1 MRDVIIIGGG
11 IMGLLMAR
19 ELRKSGRSVTI
30 IEKGRPGAGATWASA
45 GIISAHGT
53 SGSADIAGLPGLRL
67 RTASNEEWEH
77 LAEAIAEESGTD
89 IEYHLTGVLLIALN
103 EEEAESIQ
111 EKARAREW
119 GQAEWMLPD
128 VLRAEEPCLSDD
140 LAGALLVTGGN
151 LEVRKLGPALEIA
164 CRRQGVE
171 IFTGRAVEEILSVG
185 AKVTGVRTD
194 AEILEAP
201 AVFICAGI
209 GSRSVPGAVPQP
221 PITPQRGQMIA
232 MDARA
237 LGLERVVLTVND
249 PYLVPRADGR
259 VLLGATR
266 EFAGEDP
273 RLTVGGLS
281 WLLSEGTRIAPGIAT
296 CAIEET
302 WSGFRPTT
310 SDYLPLIG
318 QGALDGLYFCTGHG
332 PSGIGPA
339 PASAKLATALYL
351 GDAPPL
357 DPAPY
362 DPMRFA

>member
-11 IMGLLMAR
+11 IMGLLTAR
-19 ELRKSGRSVTI
+19 ELRKTGRSVTI

-53 SGSADIAGLPGLRL
+53 SGSADIAGPPGLKL
-67 RTASNEEWEH
+67 RTASYEEWPL

-89 IEYHLTGVLLIALN
+89 IEYRLTGVLLIALD
-103 EEEAESIQ
+103 EAEAQSIR

-119 GQAEWMLPD
+119 GEAEWMPPR
-128 VLRAEEPCLSDD
+128 VLQAEEPCLSDE
-140 LAGALLVTGGN
+140 LSGALLVTGGN
-151 LEVRKLGPALEIA
+151 LEVRKLGPALELA
-164 CRRQGVE
+164 CRRAGVE
-171 IFTGRAVEEILSVG
+171 IITGCAAEEILSDG
-185 AKVTGVRTD
+185 DKVTGVRTD
-194 AEILEAP
+194 AGIHDAP

-209 GSRSVPGAVPQP
+209 GSRSVPGAVPRA
-221 PITPQRGQMIA
+221 PITPQRGQMLA

-237 LGLERVVLTVND
+237 LGLKRVVLTVND

-273 RLTVGGLS
+273 RLTVGGVA
-281 WLLSEGTRIAPGIAT
+281 WLLSEGIRVAPGIAS

-302 WSGFRPTT
+302 WSGFRPTS

-318 QGALDGLYFCTGHG
+318 KGAIESLYFCTGHG
-332 PSGIGPA
+332 PSGVGPA
-339 PASAKLATALYL
+339 PASVRLATALYL

>member
-11 IMGLLMAR
+11 IMGLLTAR
-19 ELRKSGRSVTI
+19 ELRKTGRSVTV

-53 SGSADIAGLPGLRL
+53 SGSADIAGIPGLRL
-67 RTASNEEWEH
+67 RTASYGEWPL
-77 LAEAIAEESGTD
+77 LAEALAEESGTD
-89 IEYHLTGVLLIALN
+89 IEYRLTGVLLIALD

-119 GQAEWMLPD
+119 GEAEWMPPEI
-128 VLRAEEPCLSDD
+128 LRAEEPPLSDE
-140 LAGALLVTGGN
+140 LAGALLVTGGS

-171 IFTGRAVEEILSVG
+171 IITGCAVEEILSEG
-185 AKVTGVRTD
+185 DKITGVRTD
-194 AEILEAP
+194 RGVHEAS
-201 AVFICAGI
+201 AVFVCAGI
-209 GSRSVPGAVPQP
+209 GSRSVPGALPRA
-221 PITPQRGQMIA
+221 PITPQRGQLIA

-237 LGLERVVLTVND
+237 LGLKRVVLTVND

-259 VLLGATR
+259 VILGATR

-273 RLTVGGLS
+273 RLTVGGLA
-281 WLLSEGTRIAPGIAT
+281 WLLSEGTRIAPGIAP

-302 WSGFRPTT
+302 WSGFRPTS

-318 QGALDGLYFCTGHG
+318 RGALEGLFFCTGHG
-332 PSGIGPA
+332 PSGG
-339 PASAKLATALYL
+339 
-351 GDAPPL
+351 
-357 DPAPY
+357 
-362 DPMRFA
+362 R

>member
-11 IMGLLMAR
+11 VMGLLTAR
-19 ELRKSGRSVTI
+19 ELRKAGRSVAV
-30 IEKGRPGAGATWASA
+30 IEKGRAGAGATWASA
-45 GIISAHGT
+45 GIVSAHGT
-53 SGSADIAGLPGLRL
+53 SGSADVAGAPGLRL
-67 RTASNEEWEH
+67 RTASFEEWPL

-89 IEYHLTGVLLIALN
+89 LEYRPTGVLLLALD
-103 EEEAESIQ
+103 EEEAEAIQ
-111 EKARAREW
+111 EKAREREW
-119 GQAEWMLPD
+119 GDTEWMPPEILKN
-128 VLRAEEPCLSDD
+128 EEPCLSSD
-140 LAGALLVTGGN
+140 LAGALLVSGGN
-151 LEVRKLGPALEIA
+151 LEVRKLGPALELA
-164 CRRQGVE
+164 CRRMGVE
-171 IFTGRAVEEILSVG
+171 IITGHGAEEILSDG
-185 AKVTGVRTD
+185 AKVTGVRAD
-194 AEILEAP
+194 AGVHEAP
-201 AVFICAGI
+201 AVFICAGV
-209 GSRSVPGAVPQP
+209 GSRSLPGASPRA
-221 PITPQRGQMIA
+221 PITPQRGQMLA
-232 MDARA
+232 LDARS
-237 LGLERVVLTVND
+237 LGLGRVALTVND

-281 WLLSEGTRIAPGIAT
+281 WLLREGARVAPSIAS

-302 WSGFRPTT
+302 WSGFRPTS

-318 QGALDGLYFCTGHG
+318 QGALEGLYFCTGHG

-339 PASAKLATALYL
+339 PASARLAAALYL

>member
-1 MRDVIIIGGG
+1 MRDVIVIGGG
-11 IMGLLMAR
+11 IMGLLVAR
-19 ELRKSGRSVTI
+19 ELRKAGRNVAI
-30 IEKGRPGAGATWASA
+30 IDKGRPGAGATWASA

-53 SGSADIAGLPGLRL
+53 SGSADIAGIPGLKL
-67 RTASNEEWEH
+67 RTASYEEWPL
-77 LAEAIAEESGTD
+77 LAEAILEESGTD
-89 IEYHLTGVLLIALN
+89 IEYRLTGVLLIALD
-103 EEEAESIQ
+103 EEEAEGIQ
-111 EKARAREW
+111 KKARAREW
-119 GQAEWMLPD
+119 GEAEWMAPD
-128 VLRAEEPCLSDD
+128 ALRSEEPCLSGE
-140 LAGALLVTGGN
+140 LAGALLVEGGN
-151 LEVRKLGPALEIA
+151 LEVRKLGPAIELS
-164 CRRQGVE
+164 CRRLGVE
-171 IFTGRAVEEILSVG
+171 IITGHVAEEVLSDG
-185 AKVTGVRTD
+185 GKVTGVRTD
-194 AEILEAP
+194 AGILEAP

-209 GSRSVPGAVPQP
+209 GSRSLPGSAPRA
-221 PITPQRGQMIA
+221 PITPQRGQMLS

-237 LGLERVVLTVND
+237 LDLRRVVLTVND

-281 WLLSEGTRIAPGIAT
+281 WLLGEGAHISPAIAS

-302 WSGFRPTT
+302 WSGFRPTS

-318 QGALDGLYFCTGHG
+318 RGAIEGLYFCTGHG

-339 PASAKLATALYL
+339 PASVKLATALYL

>member
-11 IMGLLMAR
+11 IMGLLTAR
-19 ELRKSGRSVTI
+19 ELRKAGRNVTI
-30 IEKGRPGAGATWASA
+30 IEKGRPGAGTTWASA

-67 RTASNEEWEH
+67 RAASDEDWAH
-77 LAEAIAEESGTD
+77 LAEALAEESGTD
-89 IEYHLTGVLLIALN
+89 IEYRLTGVLLIALD

-111 EKARAREW
+111 QKARAREW
-119 GQAEWMLPD
+119 GDTEWMPPD
-128 VLRAEEPCLSDD
+128 VLRSEEPCLSTD
-140 LAGALLVTGGN
+140 LLGALHVTGGN

-171 IFTGRAVEEILSVG
+171 ILTGCAVEEILSDG
-185 AKVTGVRTD
+185 ARVTGVRTD
-194 AEILEAP
+194 AGVHEAP
-201 AVFICAGI
+201 AVFVCAGI
-209 GSRSVPGAVPQP
+209 GSRSVPGAVPRP
-221 PITPQRGQMIA
+221 PITPQRGQMLA
-232 MDARA
+232 LDARA
-237 LGLERVVLTVND
+237 LGLKRVVLTVND

-259 VLLGATR
+259 VILGATR

-273 RLTVGGLS
+273 RLTVGGLT
-281 WLLSEGTRIAPGIAT
+281 WLLNEGTRIAPGIAA

-302 WSGFRPTT
+302 WSGFRPTS

-318 QGALDGLYFCTGHG
+318 LGALEGLYFCTGHG

-339 PASAKLATALYL
+339 PASVRLATALYL

>member
-1 MRDVIIIGGG
+1 MRDVIVIGGG
-11 IMGLLMAR
+11 IMGLLVAR
-19 ELRKSGRSVTI
+19 ELRKAGRNVAI
-30 IEKGRPGAGATWASA
+30 IEKGRPGAGTTWASA
-45 GIISAHGT
+45 GIVSAHGT
-53 SGSADIAGLPGLRL
+53 SGSADIAGIPGLML
-67 RTASNEEWEH
+67 RTASYEEWP
-77 LAEAIAEESGTD
+77 LIAEAILEESGTD
-89 IEYHLTGVLLIALN
+89 IEYRLTGVLLIALD
-103 EEEAESIQ
+103 EEEAEGIQ

-119 GQAEWMLPD
+119 GEAEWMAPD
-128 VLRAEEPCLSDD
+128 VLRSEEPCLSGE
-140 LAGALLVTGGN
+140 LAGSLLVAGGN
-151 LEVRKLGPALEIA
+151 LEVRKLGPAIELS
-164 CRRQGVE
+164 CRRLGVE
-171 IFTGRAVEEILSVG
+171 IITGRVVEEVLSEG
-185 AKVTGVRTD
+185 GKVTGVRTD
-194 AEILEAP
+194 EGIQEAP

-209 GSRSVPGAVPQP
+209 GSRSLPGSAPRA
-221 PITPQRGQMIA
+221 PITPQRGQLLS

-237 LGLERVVLTVND
+237 LDLKRVVLSVND

-259 VLLGATR
+259 VILGATR

-281 WLLSEGTRIAPGIAT
+281 WLLTEGARISPAIAA

-302 WSGFRPTT
+302 WSGFRPTS

-318 QGALDGLYFCTGHG
+318 QGAIEGLYFCTGHG

-339 PASAKLATALYL
+339 PASVSLATALYL

>member
-11 IMGLLMAR
+11 IMGLLTAR
-19 ELRKSGRSVTI
+19 ELRKTGRNVTI
-30 IEKGRPGAGATWASA
+30 IEKTRPGAGATWASA

-53 SGSADIAGLPGLRL
+53 SGSADISGIPGLRL
-67 RTASNEEWEH
+67 RSASYEEWPG

-89 IEYHLTGVLLIALN
+89 VEYRLTGVLLIALD

-119 GQAEWMLPD
+119 GETEWMPPGALSS
-128 VLRAEEPCLSDD
+128 EEPCLSNE
-140 LAGALLVTGGN
+140 LAGALLVTGGS

-164 CRRQGVE
+164 CRRLGVE
-171 IFTGRAVEEILSVG
+171 IITGRTVEEILSEG
-185 AKVTGVRTD
+185 ARVTGVRTD
-194 AEILEAP
+194 TSVHEAP
-201 AVFICAGI
+201 AVFVCAGI
-209 GSRSVPGAVPQP
+209 GSRSVPGALPRA
-221 PITPQRGQMIA
+221 PITPQRGQLLA

-237 LGLERVVLTVND
+237 LGLRRVVLTIND

-259 VLLGATR
+259 VVLGATR

-273 RLTVGGLS
+273 RLTVGGMA
-281 WLLSEGTRIAPGIAT
+281 WLLSEGIRIAPEIAS

-302 WSGFRPTT
+302 WCGFRPTS

-318 QGALDGLYFCTGHG
+318 RGALEGLYFCTGHG

-339 PASAKLATALYL
+339 PASVKLATALYL

>member
-11 IMGLLMAR
+11 IMGLLTAR
-19 ELRKSGRSVTI
+19 ELRQTGRSVTI

-53 SGSADIAGLPGLRL
+53 SGSADIAGPPGLKL
-67 RTASNEEWEH
+67 RTASYEEWPL

-89 IEYHLTGVLLIALN
+89 IEYRLTGVLLIALD
-103 EEEAESIQ
+103 EAEAKSIQ

-119 GQAEWMLPD
+119 GEAEWMPPD
-128 VLRAEEPCLSDD
+128 VLQAEEPCLSDE
-140 LAGALLVTGGN
+140 LSGALLVTGGN
-151 LEVRKLGPALEIA
+151 LEVRKLGPALELA
-164 CRRQGVE
+164 CRQAGVE
-171 IFTGRAVEEILSVG
+171 IITGCAAEEILSDG
-185 AKVTGVRTD
+185 DKVTGVRTD
-194 AEILEAP
+194 AGVHEAP

-209 GSRSVPGAVPQP
+209 GSRSVPGAAPRA
-221 PITPQRGQMIA
+221 PITPQRGQMLA

-273 RLTVGGLS
+273 RLTVGGVA
-281 WLLSEGTRIAPGIAT
+281 WLLSEGIRVAPGIAS

-302 WSGFRPTT
+302 WSGFRPTS

-318 QGALDGLYFCTGHG
+318 KGAIEGLYFCTGHG
-332 PSGIGPA
+332 PSGVGPA
-339 PASAKLATALYL
+339 PASVSLATALYL

>member
-11 IMGLLMAR
+11 IMGLLTAR
-19 ELRKSGRSVTI
+19 ELRKTGRSVTI

-53 SGSADIAGLPGLRL
+53 SGSADIAGIPGLRL
-67 RTASNEEWEH
+67 RSDSDEDWTQ

-89 IEYHLTGVLLIALN
+89 IEYRLNGVLLIALD
-103 EEEAESIQ
+103 EAEAESIQ

-119 GQAEWMLPD
+119 GEAEWMPPE
-128 VLRAEEPCLSDD
+128 VLRSEEPCLSDD
-140 LAGALLVTGGN
+140 LAGALQVMGGN

-171 IFTGRAVEEILSVG
+171 FITGRAVEEILSVG
-185 AKVTGVRTD
+185 ARVTGVRTD
-194 AEILEAP
+194 AETLEAP
-201 AVFICAGI
+201 AVFICAGT

-237 LGLERVVLTVND
+237 LGLERVVMTVND
-249 PYLVPRADGR
+249 PYLVPRTDGR

-281 WLLSEGTRIAPGIAT
+281 WLLSEGTRIAPEIAS

-302 WSGFRPTT
+302 WSGFRPTS

-339 PASAKLATALYL
+339 PASVRLATALYL
-351 GDAPPL
+351 GDAPPI

>member
-11 IMGLLMAR
+11 IMGLLTAR
-19 ELRKSGRSVTI
+19 ELRKTGRSVTI

-53 SGSADIAGLPGLRL
+53 SGSADIAGPPGLKL
-67 RTASNEEWEH
+67 RTASYEEWPL

-89 IEYHLTGVLLIALN
+89 IEYRLTGVLLIALD
-103 EEEAESIQ
+103 EAEAKSIQ

-119 GQAEWMLPD
+119 GEAEWMPPD
-128 VLRAEEPCLSDD
+128 VLQAEEPCLSDE
-140 LAGALLVTGGN
+140 LSGALLVTGGN
-151 LEVRKLGPALEIA
+151 LEVRKLGPALELA
-164 CRRQGVE
+164 CRQAGVE
-171 IFTGRAVEEILSVG
+171 IITGCAAEEILSDG
-185 AKVTGVRTD
+185 DKVTGVRTD
-194 AEILEAP
+194 AGVHEAP

-209 GSRSVPGAVPQP
+209 GSRSVPGAAPRA
-221 PITPQRGQMIA
+221 PITPQRGQMLA

-273 RLTVGGLS
+273 RLTVGGVA
-281 WLLSEGTRIAPGIAT
+281 WLLSEGIRVAPGIAS

-302 WSGFRPTT
+302 WSGFRPTS

-318 QGALDGLYFCTGHG
+318 KGAIEGLYFCTGHG
-332 PSGIGPA
+332 PSGVGPA
-339 PASAKLATALYL
+339 PASVSLATALYL

>member
-11 IMGLLMAR
+11 IMGLLTAR
-19 ELRKSGRSVTI
+19 ELRKTGRSVTI

-53 SGSADIAGLPGLRL
+53 SGSADIAGPPGLKL
-67 RTASNEEWEH
+67 RTVSYEEWPL

-89 IEYHLTGVLLIALN
+89 IEYRLTGVLLIALD
-103 EEEAESIQ
+103 EAEAQSIQ

-119 GQAEWMLPD
+119 GEAEWMPPG
-128 VLRAEEPCLSDD
+128 VLQAEEPCLSDE
-140 LAGALLVTGGN
+140 LSGALLVTGGN
-151 LEVRKLGPALEIA
+151 LEVRKLGPALELA
-164 CRRQGVE
+164 CRRAGVE
-171 IFTGRAVEEILSVG
+171 IITGCAAEEILSDG
-185 AKVTGVRTD
+185 DKVTGVRTD
-194 AEILEAP
+194 GGVQEAP

-209 GSRSVPGAVPQP
+209 GSRSVPGAAPRA
-221 PITPQRGQMIA
+221 PITPQRGQMLA

-273 RLTVGGLS
+273 RLTVGGVA
-281 WLLSEGTRIAPGIAT
+281 WLLSEGIRVAPGIAS

-302 WSGFRPTT
+302 WSGFRPTS

-318 QGALDGLYFCTGHG
+318 KGALEGLYFCTGHG

-339 PASAKLATALYL
+339 PASVRLATALYL

>member
-11 IMGLLMAR
+11 IMGLLTAR
-19 ELRKSGRSVTI
+19 ELRTTGRSVAI
-30 IEKGRPGAGATWASA
+30 IEKGRPGAGTTWASA

-53 SGSADIAGLPGLRL
+53 SGSADIAGIPGLRL
-67 RTASNEEWEH
+67 RSASDEDWTR
-77 LAEAIAEESGTD
+77 LAEVIAEESGTD
-89 IEYHLTGVLLIALN
+89 IEYRPNGVLLIALD

-119 GQAEWMLPD
+119 GDTVWMPPD
-128 VLRAEEPCLSDD
+128 ALRNEEPCLSHE

-151 LEVRKLGPALEIA
+151 LEVRKLGPALELS
-164 CRRQGVE
+164 CRRLGVE
-171 IFTGRAVEEILSVG
+171 IITGSAVEEILHDG
-185 AKVTGVRTD
+185 ERITGVLTD
-194 AEILEAP
+194 RGVQEAA

-209 GSRSVPGAVPQP
+209 GSRNVPGAAPRP
-221 PITPQRGQMIA
+221 PITPQRGQMLA

-237 LGLERVVLTVND
+237 LGLKRVVLTVND
-249 PYLVPRADGR
+249 PYLVPRTDGR
-259 VLLGATR
+259 VILGATR

-281 WLLSEGTRIAPGIAT
+281 WLLNEGARIAPGIAD

-302 WSGFRPTT
+302 WSGFRPTS

-318 QGALDGLYFCTGHG
+318 RGALEGLFYCTGHG

-339 PASAKLATALYL
+339 PASVRLATALYL
-351 GDAPPL
+351 GDAPPI

>member
-11 IMGLLMAR
+11 IMGLLTAR
-19 ELRKSGRSVTI
+19 ELRKTGRSVTI

-53 SGSADIAGLPGLRL
+53 SGSADIAGPPGLKL
-67 RTASNEEWEH
+67 RTASYEEWPL

-89 IEYHLTGVLLIALN
+89 IEYRLTGVLLIALD
-103 EEEAESIQ
+103 EAEAQSIQ

-119 GQAEWMLPD
+119 GEAEWMPPG
-128 VLRAEEPCLSDD
+128 VLQAEEPCLSDK
-140 LAGALLVTGGN
+140 LSGALLVTGGN
-151 LEVRKLGPALEIA
+151 LEVRKLGPALELA
-164 CRRQGVE
+164 CRRAGVE
-171 IFTGRAVEEILSVG
+171 IVTGCAAEEILSEG
-185 AKVTGVRTD
+185 ARVTGVRTD
-194 AEILEAP
+194 TGIHKAP

-209 GSRSVPGAVPQP
+209 GSRSVPGAAPRA
-221 PITPQRGQMIA
+221 PITPQRGQMLA

-273 RLTVGGLS
+273 RLTVGGLA
-281 WLLSEGTRIAPGIAT
+281 WLLSEGIRIAPGIAS

-302 WSGFRPTT
+302 WSGFRPTS

-318 QGALDGLYFCTGHG
+318 KGAIEGLYFCTGHG
-332 PSGIGPA
+332 PSGVGPA
-339 PASAKLATALYL
+339 PASVRLATALYL

>member
-11 IMGLLMAR
+11 IMGLLTAR
-19 ELRKSGRSVTI
+19 ELRKTGRSVTI
-30 IEKGRPGAGATWASA
+30 IEKSRPGAGATWASA

-53 SGSADIAGLPGLRL
+53 SGSADIAGVPGLRL
-67 RTASNEEWEH
+67 RSASDEDWTQ

-89 IEYHLTGVLLIALN
+89 IEYHLNGVLLIALD
-103 EEEAESIQ
+103 EEEAASIQ

-119 GQAEWMLPD
+119 GEAEWMPPD
-128 VLRAEEPCLSDD
+128 ILRAEEPCLSDD

-171 IFTGRAVEEILSVG
+171 IITGRAVEEILSVG

-209 GSRSVPGAVPQP
+209 GSRSVPGAVPRP

-237 LGLERVVLTVND
+237 LGLKRVVLTVND

-281 WLLSEGTRIAPGIAT
+281 WLLSEGTRIAPGIAS

-302 WSGFRPTT
+302 WSGFRPTS

-339 PASAKLATALYL
+339 PASVRLATALYL
-351 GDAPPL
+351 GDAPPI

>member
-11 IMGLLMAR
+11 IIGLLAAR
-19 ELRKSGRSVTI
+19 ELQKTGRSVTL

-45 GIISAHGT
+45 GIISVHGT
-53 SGSADIAGLPGLRL
+53 SGSADIQGPPGLKL
-67 RTASNEEWEH
+67 RTASYEEWPS
-77 LAEAIAEESGTD
+77 LTQAIAEESGTD
-89 IEYHLTGVLLIALN
+89 VEFRLTGVLLIAMN
-103 EEEAESIQ
+103 EDEAAAIQ
-111 EKARAREW
+111 KKAQSREW
-119 GQAEWMLPD
+119 GDTEWMPPE
-128 VLRAEEPCLSDD
+128 VLRNEEPCLSEE
-140 LAGALLVTGGN
+140 LTGALLVAGGN

-164 CRRQGVE
+164 CRRMGVE
-171 IFTGRAVEEILSVG
+171 ILTGCAVEEILHDG
-185 AKVTGVRTD
+185 ERVTGVRTD
-194 AEILEAP
+194 AGVHEAP
-201 AVFICAGI
+201 AVFLCAGL
-209 GSRSVPGAVPQP
+209 GSRNVPGAAPRA

-237 LGLERVVLTVND
+237 ISLKRVVLTVND
-249 PYLVPRADGR
+249 PYLVPRTEGR
-259 VLLGATR
+259 ILLGATR

-281 WLLSEGTRIAPGIAT
+281 WLLSEGVRIAPGISA

-302 WSGFRPTT
+302 WCGFRPTS

-318 QGALDGLYFCTGHG
+318 QGALEGLHFCTGHG

-339 PASAKLATALYL
+339 PASVRLATTLYL

>member
-11 IMGLLMAR
+11 IMGLLTAR
-19 ELRKSGRSVTI
+19 ELRKTGRSVTI

-53 SGSADIAGLPGLRL
+53 SGSADIAGPPGLKL
-67 RTASNEEWEH
+67 RTASYEEWPL
-77 LAEAIAEESGTD
+77 LAEIIAEESGTD
-89 IEYHLTGVLLIALN
+89 IEYRLTGVLLIALD
-103 EEEAESIQ
+103 EAEAQSIQ

-119 GQAEWMLPD
+119 GEAEWMPPG
-128 VLRAEEPCLSDD
+128 VLRGEEPCLSDE

-151 LEVRKLGPALEIA
+151 LEVRKLGPALELA
-164 CRRQGVE
+164 CRRAGVE
-171 IFTGRAVEEILSVG
+171 IITGCAAEEILSEG
-185 AKVTGVRTD
+185 GKVTGVRTD
-194 AEILEAP
+194 AGVHEAP

-209 GSRSVPGAVPQP
+209 GSRSVPGAVPRA
-221 PITPQRGQMIA
+221 PITPQRGQMLA

-273 RLTVGGLS
+273 RLTVGGMA
-281 WLLSEGTRIAPGIAT
+281 WLLSEGIRVAPGIAT

-302 WSGFRPTT
+302 WCGFRPTS

-318 QGALDGLYFCTGHG
+318 KGALEGLYFCTGHG
-332 PSGIGPA
+332 PSGVGPA
-339 PASAKLATALYL
+339 PASVRLATALYL
-351 GDAPPL
+351 GDAPSL